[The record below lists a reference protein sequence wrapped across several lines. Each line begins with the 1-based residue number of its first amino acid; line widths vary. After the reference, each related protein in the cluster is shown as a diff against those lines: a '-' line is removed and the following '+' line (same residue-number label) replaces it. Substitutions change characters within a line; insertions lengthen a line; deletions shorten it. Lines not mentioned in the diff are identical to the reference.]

1 MENIKKLIIVLI
13 IILMISV
20 ILITLILMKKPKMD
34 LQKEI
39 EEFDEGLVFED
50 NDNGFQIVDDANM
63 FFTVNNALSTYL
75 QVESGYNDS
84 YPYNVIPIDMRVKYG
99 DNITTY
105 ITQIY
110 LEDINNLNLE
120 EKFYIVR
127 MDSFN
132 GTFSV
137 EPVLEKTNEI
147 DKITVKDEQQKI
159 EENDYNSYYLE
170 TISIER
176 LVKIYMDHFINMT
189 VKHPEIVY
197 NKYLHDEYKL
207 RRFGNVEEFKKYIE
221 RNKEEIDNIRA
232 TKYLVENEGEQK
244 KYVLMDQYENTYEFY
259 ETRTM
264 SYKVKYDIYTI
275 LSDNYKQTY
284 KAANEQKKVMM
295 NINRWI
301 NMLNNR
307 DYRTAYDFLDE
318 TYRNNKFGSAE
329 NFEKQMRELFP
340 SKYKVEYDNFSSEGA
355 IYLQPITFKEIDNEN
370 SENINMTIIMKL
382 LEETEFVMSYN
393 IQ

>member
-1 MENIKKLIIVLI
+1 MENIKKLIIILI
-13 IILMISV
+13 IILIISV
-20 ILITLILMKKPKMD
+20 ILITLILIKKPQRD

-39 EEFDEGLVFED
+39 NEFDEGITYEN

-63 FFTVNNALSTYL
+63 FYTVNNALSTYL
-75 QVESGYNDS
+75 QVESGDNDS

-127 MDSFN
+127 IDSSN

-147 DKITVKDEQQKI
+147 DKIVVKDEQQKI

-197 NKYLHDEYKL
+197 NKYLHEEYKIK
-207 RRFGNVEEFKKYIE
+207 RFSNVEEFKKYIE
-221 RNKEEIDNIRA
+221 RNKEEIEKIRA

-259 ETRTM
+259 ETKTM
-264 SYKVKYDIYTI
+264 SYKVKFDIYTI

-284 KAANEQKKVMM
+284 KSANEQKKVMM
-295 NINRWI
+295 NVNRWI

-307 DYRTAYDFLDE
+307 DYKAAYNLLDE
-318 TYRNNKFGSAE
+318 TYRNNKFGSEE
-329 NFEKQMRELFP
+329 NFENQMRELLP
-340 SKYKVEYDNFSSEGA
+340 SKYKVEYGDFSSEGA
-355 IYLQPITFKEIDNEN
+355 TYLQPITCKDIDNEN

-393 IQ
+393 KE

>member
-284 KAANEQKKVMM
+284 K
-295 NINRWI
+295 
-301 NMLNNR
+301 
-307 DYRTAYDFLDE
+307 
-318 TYRNNKFGSAE
+318 
-329 NFEKQMRELFP
+329 
-340 SKYKVEYDNFSSEGA
+340 
-355 IYLQPITFKEIDNEN
+355 
-370 SENINMTIIMKL
+370 
-382 LEETEFVMSYN
+382 
-393 IQ
+393 

>member
-127 MDSFN
+127 IYFFFVA
-132 GTFSV
+132 T
-137 EPVLEKTNEI
+137 
-147 DKITVKDEQQKI
+147 
-159 EENDYNSYYLE
+159 
-170 TISIER
+170 TI
-176 LVKIYMDHFINMT
+176 
-189 VKHPEIVY
+189 
-197 NKYLHDEYKL
+197 
-207 RRFGNVEEFKKYIE
+207 
-221 RNKEEIDNIRA
+221 
-232 TKYLVENEGEQK
+232 
-244 KYVLMDQYENTYEFY
+244 
-259 ETRTM
+259 
-264 SYKVKYDIYTI
+264 
-275 LSDNYKQTY
+275 
-284 KAANEQKKVMM
+284 
-295 NINRWI
+295 W
-301 NMLNNR
+301 
-307 DYRTAYDFLDE
+307 
-318 TYRNNKFGSAE
+318 
-329 NFEKQMRELFP
+329 
-340 SKYKVEYDNFSSEGA
+340 
-355 IYLQPITFKEIDNEN
+355 
-370 SENINMTIIMKL
+370 
-382 LEETEFVMSYN
+382 
-393 IQ
+393 

>member
-1 MENIKKLIIVLI
+1 MENIKKLIIILI
-13 IILMISV
+13 IILIISV
-20 ILITLILMKKPKMD
+20 ILITIILIKKPQVD

-39 EEFDEGLVFED
+39 EEFDEGITYED

-63 FFTVNNALSTYL
+63 FYTVNNSLSTYL
-75 QVESGYNDS
+75 QEENGNSDTYSYNL
-84 YPYNVIPIDMRVKYG
+84 IPIDMRVKYG

-110 LEDINNLNLE
+110 LENINNLNLE
-120 EKFYIVR
+120 EKFYIIR
-127 MDSFN
+127 MDSLN

-137 EPVLEKTNEI
+137 EPVSEETNEI
-147 DKITVKDEQQKI
+147 DKIVVKDDQQRI

-189 VKHPEIVY
+189 VNHPEIVY
-197 NKYLHDEYKL
+197 NRYLDEEYKTK
-207 RRFGNVEEFKKYIE
+207 RFENVEEFKKYVE
-221 RNKEEIDNIRA
+221 TNKEEIEKIRA
-232 TKYLVENEGEQK
+232 TKYLVENEDEQK

-264 SYKVKYDIYTI
+264 SYKVKADIYTI
-275 LSDNYKQTY
+275 LSNNYKDTY

-307 DYRTAYDFLDE
+307 DYKAAYEILDE
-318 TYRNNKFGSAE
+318 TYRNNNFGSQE
-329 NFEKQMRELFP
+329 NFEKQMREVLP
-340 SKYKVEYDNFSSEGA
+340 SKYEIEYGEFSSEGSTY
-355 IYLQPITFKEIDNEN
+355 IQSITFKDIVNEN
-370 SENINMTIIMKL
+370 VESINMTVIMKL

-393 IQ
+393 M

>member
-284 KAANEQKKVMM
+284 KSANEQKKVMM
-295 NINRWI
+295 NVNRWI